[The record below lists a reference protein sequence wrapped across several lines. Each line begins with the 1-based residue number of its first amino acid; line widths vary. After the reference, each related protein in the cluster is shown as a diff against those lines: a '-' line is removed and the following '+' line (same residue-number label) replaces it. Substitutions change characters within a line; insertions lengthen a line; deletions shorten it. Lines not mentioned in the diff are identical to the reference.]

1 MLGVFTEGDFMSSK
15 KASFESRDL
24 SHVSDAAPDA
34 GKVARDTPPQKAT
47 FDAIDIADDS
57 GLTIDMP
64 DEGDGEIAEN
74 PSFYSR
80 DPEVATSDI
89 SKKEKKKYM
98 GVERRRDNRRK
109 AQDRRSDVRFD
120 LDKSDRR
127 ENDGRREDD
136 ATVKYW

>member
-1 MLGVFTEGDFMSSK
+1 MSSK
-15 KASFESRDL
+15 KASFESRDP
-24 SHVSDAAPDA
+24 SNVAGAPDA
-34 GKVARDTPPQKAT
+34 KKVGQGTPIQTAT
-47 FDAIDIADDS
+47 FEATEIADDS

-64 DEGDGEIAEN
+64 DAGDGDRDEEIAEKS
-74 PSFYSR
+74 SFYSR

-98 GVERRRDNRRK
+98 GVERRRDDRRK

-127 ENDGRREDD
+127 KNDGRREDD